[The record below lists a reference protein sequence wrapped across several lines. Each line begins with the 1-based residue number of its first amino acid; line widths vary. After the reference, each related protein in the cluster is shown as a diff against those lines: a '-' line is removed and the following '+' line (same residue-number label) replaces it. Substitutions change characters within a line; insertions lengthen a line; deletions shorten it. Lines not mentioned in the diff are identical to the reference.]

1 MTSPDETRN
10 SKKIYILVLAYNGSL
25 TSSLASPNL
34 AKPLNTFE
42 EIAKECS
49 SLNILLNN
57 NSFQMEFMRTSG
69 NKNLQTIYERS
80 KNTGQSDSN
89 HFEVRR
95 ENKLKKFRH
104 CMKKAIF

>member
-1 MTSPDETRN
+1 MKSRAKT
-10 SKKIYILVLAYNGSL
+10 KKCKNIYILVLAYNGSL

-57 NSFQMEFMRTSG
+57 NSFQMEFMKNSG

-80 KNTGQSDSN
+80 KNTGSKWFKS
-89 HFEVRR
+89 F
-95 ENKLKKFRH
+95 
-104 CMKKAIF
+104 